1 MPLPRFSL
9 PLGRPALSQFPA
21 DCSEKAQRD
30 FSPRVVHTLFL
41 LNLGLQLFD
50 GLSTYQGVQLGWQE
64 SNPLLQALMG
74 HWGVGWAL
82 LGAKSAACA
91 LLLLLR
97 CLGPHPFT
105 TRALSLTA
113 ACYFALSFVPWLS
126 VLLHC
131 LTS

>member
-1 MPLPRFSL
+1 MFLSIGYSL
-9 PLGRPALSQFPA
+9 LIHVQLQALET
-21 DCSEKAQRD
+21 DCRHM
-30 FSPRVVHTLFL
+30 VHTLFL
-41 LNLGLQLFD
+41 LNVVLQLFD
-50 GLSTYQGVQLGWQE
+50 GLSTYQGVQQLGWQE
-64 SNPLLQALMG
+64 NNPLVYALMG

-97 CLGPHPFT
+97 YLGPHPFT
-105 TRALSLTA
+105 TRALGLTA

-126 VLLHC
+126 VLLRS